1 MMDHSVR
8 NGVSVM
14 KGKDGGVWMSEEE
27 ENVVT
32 GVVVDGKVV
41 KADYVII
48 GTKALALLVQKYKY

>member
-8 NGVSVM
+8 NGASVM
-14 KGKDGGVWMSEEE
+14 KGKDGGVRMSVEEE
-27 ENVVT
+27 DVVT

-41 KADYVII
+41 EADCVII